1 MTEKL
6 KIIPLGGLNE
16 IGKNMTVIEFGG
28 DIIVIDCGLA
38 FPDEEMLGI
47 DLVIPDIAYL
57 KKHKSRIR
65 GIVLTHGHE
74 DHIGAIP
81 YVLKAI
87 NVPIYCTKLTAGII
101 ESRLLEHKM
110 VDKVKINRRGPGDHI
125 KLGCFDIEFINVN
138 HSIADA
144 VALAITTP
152 IGVILHTGDFKID
165 ATPVAG
171 EIIDLARFG
180 ELGKQGVLLL
190 MSDSTNAERRG
201 HTMSEKSVGEA
212 FDVQFKNCDQ
222 RILIATFASNVHRL
236 QQIIDVAA
244 KYGRK
249 VAISGRSMENI
260 LNVAMNLEYI
270 TVPKGTL
277 IDLATINRYPKNK
290 LCIITTGSQG
300 EPMSALHRMAFTGHK
315 QVEVGAGDR
324 ILIAASPIPGNEKS
338 VYRLINELMKKGAEV
353 VYERLAEIHVSGH
366 ACQEELKTILALVN
380 PKYFMPVHGEYRH
393 LKCHAELARQTA
405 VEPKNIFIG
414 ETGRVLEITKLAAKL
429 AGTVQTGCVLI
440 DGLGVG
446 DVGNSVMRDRRH
458 LAEDGLIIVAITL
471 DSGSGQVLAGPD
483 IVSRGFIY
491 VREAE
496 PVMEEI
502 KKTAEKTLDK
512 CQKEKIK
519 DWATIKT
526 MIKDDLSICL
536 YKKTK
541 RSPLILPVIMEI

>member
-47 DLVIPDIAYL
+47 DLVIPDITYL

-65 GIVLTHGHE
+65 GIILTHGHE

-87 NVPIYCTKLTAGII
+87 NVPIYCTKLTAGVI
-101 ESRLLEHKM
+101 EARLLEHKM
-110 VDKVKINRRGPGDHI
+110 ADKVKINRRSPGDHI
-125 KLGCFDIEFINVN
+125 KLGCFDVEFINVN
-138 HSIADA
+138 HSIADS

-152 IGVILHTGDFKID
+152 IGKVVHTGDFKID

-171 EIIDLARFG
+171 EMIDLARFG
-180 ELGKQGVLLL
+180 ELGKEGVLLL

-260 LNVAMNLEYI
+260 LSVAMNLNYI
-270 TVPKGTL
+270 TVPKGVL
-277 IDLATINRYPKNK
+277 IELSSIGRYPKNK

-300 EPMSALHRMAFTGHK
+300 EPMSALHRMAFSGHK
-315 QVEVGAGDR
+315 QVEVGPGDR

-338 VYRLINELMKKGAEV
+338 VYRLINELMKKGADV

-366 ACQEELKTILALVN
+366 ACQEELRTILALVK

-393 LKCHAELARQTA
+393 LKNHAELGRQTS

-414 ETGRVLEITKLAAKL
+414 DTGRVLEITRQTAKFT
-429 AGTVQTGCVLI
+429 GTVQTGYVLI

-446 DVGNSVMRDRRH
+446 DVGNAVLRDRKH
-458 LAEDGLIIVAITL
+458 LAEDGLIIVAVTL
-471 DSGSGQVLAGPD
+471 DGSNGQVLAGPE
-483 IVSRGFIY
+483 IVSKGFIY

-496 PVMEEI
+496 PIMEEI
-502 KKTAEKTLDK
+502 KKIAGKSLEKCVK
-512 CQKEKIK
+512 QRIK

-526 MIKDDLSICL
+526 TIKDDLSGFL

>member
-16 IGKNMTVIEFGG
+16 IGKNMTVVEYGG

-47 DLVIPDIAYL
+47 DLVIPDVTYL
-57 KKHKSRIR
+57 KKHKSRVR
-65 GIVLTHGHE
+65 GIILTHGHE

-81 YVLKAI
+81 YVLKEI
-87 NVPIYCTKLTAGII
+87 NIPIYCTKLTAGII
-101 ESRLLEHKM
+101 ESRLQEHKM
-110 VDKVKINRRGPGDHI
+110 VDKVKINRRGPGDHF
-125 KLGCFDIEFINVN
+125 KLGCFDIEFISVN

-152 IGVILHTGDFKID
+152 MGVVLHTGDFKID

-171 EIIDLARFG
+171 EMIDLARFG

-212 FDVQFKNCDQ
+212 FDLQFKNCDQ

-260 LNVAMNLEYI
+260 LNVAMNLEYV

-277 IDLATINRYPKNK
+277 IDLAAINRYPKNK

-300 EPMSALHRMAFTGHK
+300 EPMSALHRMAFSGHK

-366 ACQEELKTILALVN
+366 ACQEELKTILALVK
-380 PKYFMPVHGEYRH
+380 PKYFMPVHGEFRH
-393 LKCHAELARQTA
+393 LKNHAELGRQTG
-405 VEPKNIFIG
+405 VESKNIFIG
-414 ETGRVLEITKLAAKL
+414 ETGRILEITKQTAKL

-446 DVGNSVMRDRRH
+446 DVGNAVLRDRRH
-458 LAEDGLIIVAITL
+458 LAEDGLIIITVTL
-471 DSGSGQVLAGPD
+471 DGTSGLVLAGPD

-496 PVMEEI
+496 PLMEEI
-502 KKTAEKTLDK
+502 KKIAVKTLDK
-512 CQKEKIK
+512 CEKEKIK
-519 DWATIKT
+519 DWATMKT
-526 MIKDDLSICL
+526 MIKDDLSIYL

-541 RSPLILPVIMEI
+541 RSPLILPIIMEI

>member
-1 MTEKL
+1 MAEKL

-28 DIIVIDCGLA
+28 DIIVVDCGLA
-38 FPDEEMLGI
+38 FPDEEMLGV
-47 DLVIPDIAYL
+47 DLVIPDITYL

-65 GIVLTHGHE
+65 GLILTHGHE

-87 NVPIYCTKLTAGII
+87 NIPIYCTKLTAGII

-110 VDKVKINRRGPGDHI
+110 ADKVKINRRGPGDHI
-125 KLGCFDIEFINVN
+125 KLGCFDVEFINTN
-138 HSIADA
+138 HSIADS

-152 IGVILHTGDFKID
+152 IGTVIHTGDFKID
-165 ATPVAG
+165 TTPVGG
-171 EIIDLARFG
+171 EMIDLARFG

-222 RILIATFASNVHRL
+222 RILVATFASNVHRL
-236 QQIIDVAA
+236 QQIIDVAV

-260 LNVAMNLEYI
+260 MNVAMNLNYL
-270 TVPKGTL
+270 TVPKGVL
-277 IDLATINRYPKNK
+277 IDLPTINRYPKNK

-300 EPMSALHRMAFTGHK
+300 EPMSALHRMAFSAHK
-315 QVEVGAGDR
+315 QVEVGVGDR

-338 VYRLINELMKKGAEV
+338 VYRLINELMKKGADV

-366 ACQEELKTILALVN
+366 ACQEELRTILALTK
-380 PKYFMPVHGEYRH
+380 PKYFMPVHGEFRH
-393 LKCHAELARQTA
+393 LKYHSDLARQTGIDR
-405 VEPKNIFIG
+405 KNIFVG
-414 ETGRVLEITKLAAKL
+414 DTGRILEITKQTAKFSG
-429 AGTVQTGCVLI
+429 AVQTGCVMI

-446 DVGNSVMRDRRH
+446 DVGNAVLRDRKH
-458 LAEDGLIIVAITL
+458 LSEDGLIIVTVTM
-471 DSGSGQVLAGPD
+471 DGSNGQVLAGPD
-483 IVSRGFIY
+483 VLSKGFIY
-491 VREAE
+491 TREADPIMDE
-496 PVMEEI
+496 A
-502 KKTAEKTLDK
+502 KKVAERSLDK
-512 CQKEKIK
+512 CSKQKIM
-519 DWATIKT
+519 DWATIK
-526 MIKDDLSICL
+526 MAIKDDLSGFL

-541 RSPLILPVIMEI
+541 RSPLILPIIMEI